1 MSSLRSHA
9 AEGRKVRPRGGE
21 GSGEPSRATDQ
32 DAVRSADGTQR
43 RNVTPTVA
51 IAPGGITTV
60 ICRLKARALSTVL
73 RPVHAFT
80 IRRRRHGVAE
90 RDVPDG
96 WEVRTSRRLKRV
108 LSTAYSPNL
117 KYE

>member
-1 MSSLRSHA
+1 ML
-9 AEGRKVRPRGGE
+9 PRGGRYALE
-21 GSGEPSRATDQ
+21 EVRGAASPAGRRIRTLS
-32 DAVRSADGTQR
+32 RSAEGAQR